1 MAKVKYNKPY
11 YEIKFS
17 SLQKEG
23 IRVLSFEGEERIS
36 GLFQYRIELISD
48 DPELDSS
55 SILNKQATFI
65 LNRGDEDPLKIHGI
79 ISNFEQYGMSS
90 DYVFYRI
97 VLVPQIWRLNLV
109 FQNEVYQNMDISD
122 VIDKVMKD
130 SGFQMSDYKIDLKS
144 KYPKFE
150 YIVQYKETSFNF
162 LNRRLEHFGIY
173 YYFDQSG
180 DKDVVV
186 FTDSN
191 KQLPKI
197 NSDDKIEYNENRDP
211 FGEKESITEIY
222 CREKVVT
229 GKVQLKDYNYMY
241 PEKQLMA
248 ESQIDNNLPG
258 LYYDFGDNVENE
270 KDAKELAKIRNQ
282 EFLCERKIFYGKS
295 DSRLLKPG
303 YCFELKEHY
312 RKDWNSKYIVTKC
325 FSRGTQEAL
334 FAFFPSSKKI
344 IPTFQVN
351 FETIPFE
358 IEFRPKRI
366 TPVPKINGIMSAKL
380 ESGSGDEYAFL
391 DDQGRYRFKALFDIS
406 DKTNGE
412 ASLPIRMAQSYSG
425 SGYGMHFPSHAGSE
439 LLWAC
444 VDGNVDRPV
453 GIGTAPN
460 PSQATPV
467 ASSNKTQNIIR
478 TASGNEFILDDK
490 SKESQI
496 ILTTPDANKILFDDK
511 DDKIEITSKDKHK
524 VLMDDKNQNITIK
537 TKEGHTILLDD
548 KNTKIEITSKKGHF
562 FLIDDKEGSEKLQMS
577 DKPKKNN
584 FIIDIKNN
592 KLVIETKEGGIDMLA
607 PKGEINIKSKAIN
620 IESQGDTSIGAAN
633 IKSDAKSDFKVK
645 ANNIEQNANMNL
657 KQKGMNITT
666 EASAENTLKGTN
678 VTAQASVNMQV
689 KGALITVQSSG
700 PNTIKGTPVMIN

>member
-36 GLFQYRIELISD
+36 GLFEYRIKLISD

-65 LNRGDEDPLKIHGI
+65 LNRGDEDSLKIHGI

-229 GKVQLKDYNYMY
+229 GKVQLK
-241 PEKQLMA
+241 
-248 ESQIDNNLPG
+248 
-258 LYYDFGDNVENE
+258 
-270 KDAKELAKIRNQ
+270 
-282 EFLCERKIFYGKS
+282 
-295 DSRLLKPG
+295 
-303 YCFELKEHY
+303 
-312 RKDWNSKYIVTKC
+312 
-325 FSRGTQEAL
+325 
-334 FAFFPSSKKI
+334 I
-344 IPTFQVN
+344 I
-351 FETIPFE
+351 
-358 IEFRPKRI
+358 
-366 TPVPKINGIMSAKL
+366 
-380 ESGSGDEYAFL
+380 
-391 DDQGRYRFKALFDIS
+391 
-406 DKTNGE
+406 
-412 ASLPIRMAQSYSG
+412 
-425 SGYGMHFPSHAGSE
+425 
-439 LLWAC
+439 
-444 VDGNVDRPV
+444 
-453 GIGTAPN
+453 
-460 PSQATPV
+460 
-467 ASSNKTQNIIR
+467 IIC
-478 TASGNEFILDDK
+478 IL
-490 SKESQI
+490 
-496 ILTTPDANKILFDDK
+496 
-511 DDKIEITSKDKHK
+511 
-524 VLMDDKNQNITIK
+524 
-537 TKEGHTILLDD
+537 
-548 KNTKIEITSKKGHF
+548 
-562 FLIDDKEGSEKLQMS
+562 
-577 DKPKKNN
+577 KNN
-584 FIIDIKNN
+584 
-592 KLVIETKEGGIDMLA
+592 
-607 PKGEINIKSKAIN
+607 
-620 IESQGDTSIGAAN
+620 
-633 IKSDAKSDFKVK
+633 
-645 ANNIEQNANMNL
+645 
-657 KQKGMNITT
+657 
-666 EASAENTLKGTN
+666 
-678 VTAQASVNMQV
+678 
-689 KGALITVQSSG
+689 
-700 PNTIKGTPVMIN
+700 